1 MTIINKLGMNLVCC
15 QNIEAIFVINSD
27 AGVVAYSGTDG
38 GVHCFQVLSLSSRR
52 LKSMKT
58 FSVLMMKFRIF
69 SKS

>member
-1 MTIINKLGMNLVCC
+1 MCF
-15 QNIEAIFVINSD
+15 QNFEALLVINSD

-58 FSVLMMKFRIF
+58 FLQCW
-69 SKS
+69 